1 MTRAN
6 VGKSQLRQDAE
17 QGLTLIEMLVALAVF
32 AVLGIMG
39 YRAAAMAME
48 TRQRVAT
55 ELQRWRDIANFVQII
70 ESDLT
75 QSVDRPGNVVAAGA
89 ATSGGLLLRQAGG
102 NSELSFVKL
111 DGGGA
116 TVRRRGYR
124 LDGQRLVQLR
134 WPGTDTVSLPEAHP
148 ILDRVAALRCTVLAA
163 DGQQYPVWPE
173 VKGGRQIK
181 PAAIDVELEIADVGT
196 IRRLVALR

>member
-1 MTRAN
+1 MMRGA
-6 VGKSQLRQDAE
+6 VGKSQSWWHAE
-17 QGLTLIEMLVALAVF
+17 CGLTLIEMLVALAVF
-32 AVLGIMG
+32 AVLGVMG
-39 YRAAAMAME
+39 YRATATAME
-48 TRQRVAT
+48 TRHRVAT

-75 QSVDRPGNVVAAGA
+75 QFVDRPGNVGA
-89 ATSGGLLLRQAGG
+89 ATTGGLLLSQTGG

-124 LDGQRLVQLR
+124 LDGERLVQLR
-134 WPGTDTVSLPEAHP
+134 WPGTDPVSVPEAHP
-148 ILDRVAALRCTVLAA
+148 ILDRVTVLRCTVLAA
-163 DGQQYPVWPE
+163 DGKQYLVWPNLRGE
-173 VKGGRQIK
+173 RQVK
-181 PAAIDVELEIADVGT
+181 PAAVDVELEIADVGT